1 MKQYLSLLLDKKFG
15 LLWLGAT
22 ISILGDSLT
31 WIALTWLIYDLT
43 GSAKDIGLL
52 VVVYTAPVIVGG
64 PLAGYLLD
72 RFDRRK
78 ILLADNLIRGAVMAG
93 IPILHW
99 LGQLQTWHLYAAAG
113 VYGLFKMISLAGIP
127 TVFPSILPE
136 EKLTTANAME
146 TISFGVGGVLGPA
159 LGGVL
164 IGLIGGANTI
174 ALDALSY
181 FIFAA
186 CLLFLPPLLASHQ
199 DAKAPAQAHDIR
211 HALTFIRS
219 VPAIWFITIMFM
231 CANVGLGML
240 SVFLPIYARETLHG
254 DATTF
259 GNLVSA
265 ATAGELIGAFLV
277 GMLVWKWTLGRSIAS
292 AQIATGA
299 SFLGLVALPGFAASA
314 VFLGIAHFF
323 SAPLTI
329 WAQTIRLRLIPA
341 HLRGRVIS
349 LLRTL
354 MQAAPPL
361 GGLLGSMLLTNYGV
375 RSTIFALALIVV
387 IPGIIGIVHPA
398 LAHENTVAAIE
409 T

>member
-1 MKQYLSLLLDKKFG
+1 MKQYFSLLLDKKFG

-22 ISILGDSLT
+22 ISILGDGLT
-31 WIALTWLIYDLT
+31 WVALTWLVYELT

-52 VVVYTAPVIVGG
+52 VVIYTAPVIVGG
-64 PLAGYLLD
+64 PFAGYLLD
-72 RFDRRK
+72 RFDRRQA
-78 ILLADNLIRGAVMAG
+78 LLADNLIRGAFMAC
-93 IPILHW
+93 IPVLYAFDR
-99 LGQLQTWHLYAAAG
+99 LQIWHLYAAAG
-113 VYGLFKMISLAGIP
+113 IYGLFKMISLAGIP
-127 TVFPSILPE
+127 TIFPMILPA
-136 EKLTTANAME
+136 EKLTTANALE
-146 TISFGVGGVLGPA
+146 SLSFGVGGVIGPA

-181 FIFAA
+181 FVFAA
-186 CLLFLPPLLASHQ
+186 CLFFLPPMPIPQTHYSAQKSNLG
-199 DAKAPAQAHDIR
+199 PALQ
-211 HALTFIRS
+211 FIRS
-219 VPAIWFITIMFM
+219 APALWFITLMFM
-231 CANVGLGML
+231 CVNVGFGML

-277 GMLVWKWTLGRSIAS
+277 GMMIWKWTLGRSIAS
-292 AQIATGA
+292 AQIMTGA
-299 SFLGLVALPGFAASA
+299 SFLGLLPFPGFAVSA
-314 VFLGIAHFF
+314 LFLGIAHFF

-361 GGLLGSMLLTNYGV
+361 GGLLGSALLTGFGV
-375 RSTIFALALIVV
+375 QSTILVLAMIVA
-387 IPGIIGIVHPA
+387 IPGMIGIVHPA
-398 LAHENTVAAIE
+398 LAHENTSAPVEA
-409 T
+409 

>member
-22 ISILGDSLT
+22 ISILGDGLT
-31 WIALTWLIYDLT
+31 WVSLTWLIYELT
-43 GSAKDIGLL
+43 GSVKDIGAL

-72 RFDRRK
+72 HFDRRTV
-78 ILLADNLIRGAVMAG
+78 LLADNLIRGAVMACV
-93 IPILHW
+93 PILHAF
-99 LGQLQTWHLYAAAG
+99 GMLQAWHLYAAAG

-127 TVFPSILPE
+127 TVFPTILPE

-174 ALDALSY
+174 ALDSLSY
-181 FIFAA
+181 FVFAA
-186 CLLFLPPLLASHQ
+186 CLMFLPPLPASHL
-199 DAKAPAQAHDIR
+199 DVEPSAPTQGLR

-219 VPAIWFITIMFM
+219 APAIWFITIMFM

-240 SVFLPIYARETLHG
+240 SVFLPIYARETLGG

-259 GNLVSA
+259 GSLLSA
-265 ATAGELIGAFLV
+265 ATAGELIGAFLI
-277 GMLVWKWTLGRSIAS
+277 GAIIWKWTLGRSIAS
-292 AQIATGA
+292 AQVAVGA
-299 SFLGLVALPGFAASA
+299 SFLGLLALPGFFASII
-314 VFLGIAHFF
+314 FLGIAHFF

-361 GGLLGSMLLTNYGV
+361 GALLCSNLLTGFGV
-375 RSTIFALALIVV
+375 PATILALAFIIA
-387 IPGIIGIVHPA
+387 IPGMIGIIHPA
-398 LAHENTVAAIE
+398 LAHENTVATA
-409 T
+409 

>member
-1 MKQYLSLLLDKKFG
+1 MKQYLTLLFDKKFG

-22 ISILGDSLT
+22 ISILGDGLT
-31 WIALTWLIYDLT
+31 WVSLTWLIYELT

-52 VVVYTAPVIVGG
+52 VIVYTAPVIIGG

-78 ILLADNLIRGAVMAG
+78 ILLADNLIRGAVMACV
-93 IPILHW
+93 PILHW
-99 LGQLQTWHLYAAAG
+99 MGQLQTWHLYAAAG

-146 TISFGVGGVLGPA
+146 SLSFGVGGVLGPA

-174 ALDALSY
+174 ALDSLSY
-181 FIFAA
+181 FVFAA
-186 CLLFLPPLLASHQ
+186 CLIFLPPLPASQ
-199 DAKAPAQAHDIR
+199 PDLEPAAQTPGIR
-211 HALTFIRS
+211 PALSFIRS
-219 VPAIWFITIMFM
+219 APAIWFITIMFM

-254 DATTF
+254 DASTF
-259 GNLVSA
+259 GNLLSA
-265 ATAGELIGAFLV
+265 ATAGELIGAFLI
-277 GMLVWKWTLGRSIAS
+277 GAIVWKWTLGRSIAS
-292 AQIATGA
+292 AQVVVGA
-299 SFLGLVALPGFAASA
+299 SFLGLILAPGFALSA
-314 VFLGIAHFF
+314 AFLGIAHFF
-323 SAPLTI
+323 TAPLTI

-361 GGLLGSMLLTNYGV
+361 GALLCSTLLTGYGV
-375 RSTIFALALIVV
+375 PTTILALAIIIA
-387 IPGIIGIVHPA
+387 IPGMIGIVHPA
-398 LAHENTVAAIE
+398 LSHENTVSAA
-409 T
+409 

>member
-1 MKQYLSLLLDKKFG
+1 MKQYITLLLDKKFG

-22 ISILGDSLT
+22 ISILGDGLT
-31 WIALTWLIYDLT
+31 WISLTWLIYELT

-52 VVVYTAPVIVGG
+52 VIVYTAPVIVGG

-78 ILLADNLIRGAVMAG
+78 ILLADNLIRGTVMACV
-93 IPILHW
+93 PLLHW
-99 LGQLQTWHLYAAAG
+99 TNQLEAWHLYAAAG

-146 TISFGVGGVLGPA
+146 TLSFGVGGMLGPA

-164 IGLIGGANTI
+164 ISLIGGANTI

-181 FIFAA
+181 FVFAA
-186 CLLFLPPLLASHQ
+186 CLIFLPPLPASHP
-199 DAKAPAQAHDIR
+199 DLEPAEQIPGIR
-211 HALTFIRS
+211 PALGFIRS
-219 VPAIWFITIMFM
+219 APAIWFITVMFM

-240 SVFLPIYARETLHG
+240 SVFLPIYVRETLHG

-259 GNLVSA
+259 GIMLSA

-292 AQIATGA
+292 TQVVVGV
-299 SFLGLVALPGFAASA
+299 SFLGLILAPGFALSA
-314 VFLGIAHFF
+314 AFLGIAHFF
-323 SAPLTI
+323 TSPLTI

-361 GGLLGSMLLTNYGV
+361 GALLCSHLLTGFGV
-375 RSTIFALALIVV
+375 QVTILALAIIIA
-387 IPGIIGIVHPA
+387 IPGLIGIIHPA
-398 LAHENTVAAIE
+398 LSHENTIA
-409 T
+409 